1 MPVLTEFF
9 LTLGKVKA
17 LDRDEGSHA
26 TIYYYILSGDED
38 GSIYLDR
45 TDGGLYAN
53 KSFDREQKE
62 EYDLLIIANNDPNF
76 VPNLAENSPID
87 ANNRSIANV
96 KITINDLN
104 DNIPVFEKSTYYACV
119 NAMANINDVVTNV
132 TAIDQDFGANGSI
145 TYYIK
150 ASNLYKFGS
159 NRSSGSIIPSPFNI
173 SDRGEICTATYL
185 AENNQHRFVIDV
197 IAREN
202 AFPEREAYAKVFVRW
217 LLIQN
222 VPEVII
228 YSFQVWIFEP
238 EQLIRVILSRP
249 KEEVTKERDEI
260 IAELSNATQSL
271 IIIDEIRYHIGDNG
285 IKNEE
290 W

>member
-1 MPVLTEFF
+1 MTQ
-9 LTLGKVKA
+9 
-17 LDRDEGSHA
+17 
-26 TIYYYILSGDED
+26 ILYR
-38 GSIYLDR
+38 IWLK
-45 TDGGLYAN
+45 TH
-53 KSFDREQKE
+53 
-62 EYDLLIIANNDPNF
+62 
-76 VPNLAENSPID
+76 PID

-202 AFPEREAYAKVFVRW
+202 AFPERGICKSLRKVAA
-217 LLIQN
+217 N
-222 VPEVII
+222 TKC
-228 YSFQVWIFEP
+228 
-238 EQLIRVILSRP
+238 SR
-249 KEEVTKERDEI
+249 
-260 IAELSNATQSL
+260 SNYLFISGL
-271 IIIDEIRYHIGDNG
+271 DF
-285 IKNEE
+285 
-290 W
+290 